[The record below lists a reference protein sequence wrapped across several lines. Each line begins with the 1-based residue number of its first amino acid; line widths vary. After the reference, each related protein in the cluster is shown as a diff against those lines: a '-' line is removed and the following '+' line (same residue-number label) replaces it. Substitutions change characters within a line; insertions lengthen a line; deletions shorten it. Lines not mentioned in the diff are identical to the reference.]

1 MSAGREPYVM
11 VLRRARVLSQ
21 QPRQLLVLVLACSV
35 LAGAVSAAAL
45 TPEEQGREVFVE
57 QHKRTL
63 GYGDYQVGIRMVLR
77 ASNGDSSERQLR
89 ISQLEVPD
97 DGDKLLVV
105 FDTPKAIKG
114 TALLSFG
121 HKVEPDDQWLYLPA
135 LKRVKRIA
143 SRNKSGP
150 FLGSEFAFEDLSSQ
164 QVEKYDYRFL
174 REETLD
180 GVRCFVVERFPRDEY
195 SGYTRQVVWVDQEQ
209 FRVQRVEYYDRKPEL
224 LKTLTIE
231 GYQLY
236 AGSYWKP
243 SRMFMENHQ
252 TGKSTELFWQE
263 YRFGTGLTDERDFST
278 NSLKRVY

>member
-1 MSAGREPYVM
+1 MD
-11 VLRRARVLSQ
+11 LRRHLQVGSRPKRLLDVGLVWAVLI
-21 QPRQLLVLVLACSV
+21 
-35 LAGAVSAAAL
+35 AGMSAAAL
-45 TPEEQGREVFVE
+45 TPEERGREVFVE

-63 GYGDYQVGIRMVLR
+63 GYQDYQVGIRMVLR
-77 ASNGDSSERQLR
+77 GANGDSSERLLR

-121 HKVEPDDQWLYLPA
+121 HKVEPDDQWLYMPA
-135 LKRVKRIA
+135 FKRVKRIA

-164 QVEKYDYRFL
+164 QVEKYEYRFVG
-174 REETLD
+174 EETLN
-180 GVRCFVVERFPRDEY
+180 GSKCYVVERFPRDEY
-195 SGYTRQVVWVDQEQ
+195 SGYTRQVVWVDQDEL
-209 FRVQRVEYYDRKPEL
+209 RVQRVDYYDRKPEL

-236 AGSYWKP
+236 AGAYWKP

-252 TGKSTELFWQE
+252 TGKSTELFWEE
-263 YRFGTGLTDERDFST
+263 YRFRTGLSDERDFTT

>member
-1 MSAGREPYVM
+1 MY
-11 VLRRARVLSQ
+11 LRRRLRVGSR
-21 QPRQLLVLVLACSV
+21 PKRLLDGGLVCAVLVL
-35 LAGAVSAAAL
+35 AVSAAAL
-45 TPEEQGREVFVE
+45 TPEERGREVFVE

-63 GYGDYQVGIRMVLR
+63 GYQDYQVGIRMVLR
-77 ASNGDSSERQLR
+77 GANGDSSERLLR

-164 QVEKYDYRFL
+164 EVEKYDYRFL
-174 REETLD
+174 REETLN
-180 GVRCFVVERFPRDEY
+180 GITCYVVERYPRDEY
-195 SGYTRQVVWVDQEQ
+195 SGYTRQVVWVDKDE
-209 FRVQRVEYYDRKPEL
+209 FRVHRVDYYDRKPEL

-231 GYQLY
+231 GYRLY
-236 AGSYWKP
+236 ADAYWKP
-243 SRMFMENHQ
+243 SRMFMQNHQ
-252 TGKSTELFWQE
+252 TGKTTELYWEE
-263 YRFGTGLTDERDFST
+263 YRFRTGLSDERDFTT